1 MRYFKNI
8 SNLFFDCRDH
18 FERKKSIISRYVAWI
33 YIYILDNS
41 FFLSSRSN
49 LEIAIAKFHK
59 VEEFAA
65 TRICCSRFLG
75 MKIAL
80 QTPPQ
85 IIPARYWNILK
96 RNKCHL
102 SIDRSSPFGI
112 RWMRGVVT
120 KFWGRGGKKEDII
133 PENYLR
139 QTLSWR
145 MTGREGERRCWNLE
159 CQVLFKRHL
168 YISSFLVSPLSF
180 FFPAFLIFA
189 RNDYYRKKNPTFH
202 RASWII

>member
-8 SNLFFDCRDH
+8 SNLFFDCRDDES
-18 FERKKSIISRYVAWI
+18 FWKKKVDYKPVRCLN
-33 YIYILDNS
+33 IYILDNS

-80 QTPPQ
+80 QTSPQ

-120 KFWGRGGKKEDII
+120 IFWGERGKKRGYYSRELLKTNIILKNDGEGGGKKMLK
-133 PENYLR
+133 P
-139 QTLSWR
+139 W
-145 MTGREGERRCWNLE
+145 MP
-159 CQVLFKRHL
+159 
-168 YISSFLVSPLSF
+168 SPL
-180 FFPAFLIFA
+180 
-189 RNDYYRKKNPTFH
+189 
-202 RASWII
+202 

>member
-1 MRYFKNI
+1 MN
-8 SNLFFDCRDH
+8 H
-18 FERKKSIISRYVAWI
+18 FERKKSIITRYVAWI
-33 YIYILDNS
+33 YIYWITHSSFLRDPTLKSQLQNS
-41 FFLSSRSN
+41 IKLKNSRQQES
-49 LEIAIAKFHK
+49 
-59 VEEFAA
+59 AA
-65 TRICCSRFLG
+65 DSR
-75 MKIAL
+75 
-80 QTPPQ
+80 PPQ

-112 RWMRGVVT
+112 RWMRGVVMT
-120 KFWGRGGKKEDII
+120 FWGEKGKKEDII

-180 FFPAFLIFA
+180 FPAFLIFA